1 MFTSLA
7 LAALWGALV
16 PQVTR
21 LTLTPEQDYRQARM
35 IATRE
40 QKPLAI
46 FVGRGENAWRTVVH
60 GAPDAD
66 ARALLAQRFVLVYVD
81 QGTDYGQEMAA
92 SFGLTG
98 RSGMVISSRGG
109 DLMAYRHEGG
119 ITAADLTRM
128 LSFYGA
134 DGRIVT
140 MTETN
145 AVAVAPPPAP
155 IYVAPAVYQ
164 NPYANPYACQ
174 T

>member
-21 LTLTPEQDYRQARM
+21 LSLIPEQDYRQARV

-46 FVGRGENAWRTVVH
+46 FVGKGENAWRSVVR
-60 GAPDAD
+60 GAPEAE

-81 QGTDYGQEMAA
+81 QATEYGQAVSA
-92 SFGLTG
+92 SLNLVGKSGL
-98 RSGMVISSRGG
+98 VISSRGG
-109 DLMAYRHEGG
+109 DLMAYRHEGE
-119 ITAADLTRM
+119 IAAPDLTRT
-128 LSFYGA
+128 LGYYGL
-134 DGRIVT
+134 DGLIVT
-140 MTETN
+140 TTETN
-145 AVAVAPPPAP
+145 AAAPAP
-155 IYVAPAVYQ
+155 APVYVAPAVYQ
-164 NPYANPYACQ
+164 NSYANPFACP